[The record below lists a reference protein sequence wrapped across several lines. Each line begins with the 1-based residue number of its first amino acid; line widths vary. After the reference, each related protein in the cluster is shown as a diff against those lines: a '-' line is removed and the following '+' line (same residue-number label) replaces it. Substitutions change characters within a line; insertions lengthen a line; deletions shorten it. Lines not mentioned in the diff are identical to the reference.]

1 MMKKI
6 AFTAAL
12 VFGLA
17 TATATA
23 SDADII
29 KPNLVN
35 GKQLSE
41 RCLACHNESRL
52 EEFNYFP
59 YLEGQKYKYI
69 VRQLN
74 NFKLGLRKSPF
85 MEGEVAYLSRQDMVD
100 VAYFFSI
107 QPKKQ

>member
-1 MMKKI
+1 MIKKI
-6 AFTAAL
+6 VFTTALMLASAA
-12 VFGLA
+12 A
-17 TATATA
+17 MANDT
-23 SDADII
+23 DIV
-29 KPNLVN
+29 KPNLAN

-85 MEGEVAYLSRQDMVD
+85 MEGEVAYLTGQDMID
-100 VAYFFSI
+100 VAYYFSL
-107 QPKKQ
+107 QDKKNHK

>member
-1 MMKKI
+1 MIKKI

-12 VFGLA
+12 VFSSA
-17 TATATA
+17 TVMA

-29 KPNLVN
+29 KPNLAN
-35 GKQLSE
+35 GKQLSQ

-74 NFKLGLRKSPF
+74 NFKQGLRKSPF

-100 VAYFFSI
+100 VAYFFSL
-107 QPKKQ
+107 QDKKNHK

>member
-1 MMKKI
+1 MIKKI
-6 AFTAAL
+6 VFTTAL
-12 VFGLA
+12 MLASA
-17 TATATA
+17 TAMAT
-23 SDADII
+23 DTDIV
-29 KPNLVN
+29 KPNLAN

-85 MEGEVAYLSRQDMVD
+85 MEGEVAYLTGQDMID
-100 VAYFFSI
+100 VAYFFST
-107 QPKKQ
+107 QPKKKAK